1 MTTYKG
7 ETIDPQM
14 ADEDEIEILT
24 KIEKVSDRM
33 KKLAEEYQRLL
44 AKLPAK
50 TPLVAEVDGEYRTHV
65 VDVPKGHFITY
76 RENELAMNAKTTK
89 ADLKTLG
96 L

>member
-1 MTTYKG
+1 MTAYKG
-7 ETIDPQM
+7 ETIEPQM
-14 ADEDEIEILT
+14 ADGDEIEILA
-24 KIEKVSDRM
+24 KIGRLSDHM

-44 AKLPAK
+44 AKLPTK
-50 TPLVAEVDGEYRTHV
+50 TPLVVAVDGEYRTHV

-76 RENELAMNAKTTK
+76 REHELTMNAKTTK